1 MIEYLKCVG
10 IFFCIF
16 SMVHILHRLTID
28 DNEGWEGTL
37 FQVMG
42 YFLGGVFLYL
52 LINLIRV
59 F

>member
-1 MIEYLKCVG
+1 MIEFLKCVG
-10 IFFCIF
+10 IFFCLFEIAN
-16 SMVHILHRLTID
+16 ILYRLMID

-42 YFLGGVFLYL
+42 YFLGGIFLYL

>member
-16 SMVHILHRLTID
+16 STMNILYRLVID

-42 YFLGGVFLYL
+42 YVLGGIFLYL
-52 LINLIRV
+52 LVNLIRA